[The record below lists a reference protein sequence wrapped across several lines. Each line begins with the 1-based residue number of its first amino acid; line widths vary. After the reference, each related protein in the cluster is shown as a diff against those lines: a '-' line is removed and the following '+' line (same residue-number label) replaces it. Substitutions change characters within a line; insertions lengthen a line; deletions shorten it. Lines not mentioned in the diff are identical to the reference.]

1 MLTGAGLLVALVL
14 LFAINIF
21 TGTVFTSARMDL
33 TENKLFT
40 LSEGT
45 RSTLEGLEEPI
56 TLRFYV
62 SERLVTAFP
71 AVNSYAIRVKGILGE
86 FERLSGGKVNV
97 HVIDPEP
104 FSEAEDRAVGYGLR
118 GVPLEGGEETL
129 YFGLVGTN
137 STDDEDVIPFLTTRR
152 ESFIEY
158 DITRLIHNLANPE
171 QPVVGLLSSL
181 PVDGAGPQAA
191 LRGLTA
197 PPWMVTEQVQE
208 IFQLERVESTAKEIP
223 EEMSVVMVV
232 HPKGLGDA
240 TLYAIDQFVLR
251 GGRVLV
257 FVDPHSAADQGA
269 PQPGMPMMPA
279 SRSSN
284 LGKLLPHWG
293 LQFDPGQVVGDLQ
306 LAAKVRTQQGG
317 RLLTIDYPVWLN
329 VVPDYFDR
337 DDTVTAELGNVTYA
351 TPGHLEP
358 IDGASTRFIPLMRT
372 TENAALFEAQ
382 RFLDPSA
389 DPRGLL
395 RDYQPAGRSFVLAAR
410 IVGPATS
417 AFPDGPPGDAPAA
430 GETQAGGGSEAG
442 KQHLGASES
451 DINVVVVADTD
462 LLQDRFWVQVQ
473 EFLGNRIAVP
483 SAANGVFVVNALDNL
498 TGSNDLISVRNR
510 GSFIRPFE
518 RVNALRQEAE
528 LEFRQ
533 KEQELMQRLEQTEA
547 RLLELEQAK
556 QGEDS
561 MILSPEQRQ
570 AIVRF
575 REEKLAIRTDLRDV
589 RLNLRKDI
597 DALDTWLKF
606 INIALVPLLIGVG
619 GALAGVW
626 RLRRRKSALGV
637 ATG

>member
-1 MLTGAGLLVALVL
+1 
-14 LFAINIF
+14 
-21 TGTVFTSARMDL
+21 
-33 TENKLFT
+33 
-40 LSEGT
+40 
-45 RSTLEGLEEPI
+45 
-56 TLRFYV
+56 
-62 SERLVTAFP
+62 
-71 AVNSYAIRVKGILGE
+71 
-86 FERLSGGKVNV
+86 
-97 HVIDPEP
+97 
-104 FSEAEDRAVGYGLR
+104 
-118 GVPLEGGEETL
+118 
-129 YFGLVGTN
+129 
-137 STDDEDVIPFLTTRR
+137 
-152 ESFIEY
+152 
-158 DITRLIHNLANPE
+158 
-171 QPVVGLLSSL
+171 
-181 PVDGAGPQAA
+181 
-191 LRGLTA
+191 
-197 PPWMVTEQVQE
+197 
-208 IFQLERVESTAKEIP
+208 
-223 EEMSVVMVV
+223 
-232 HPKGLGDA
+232 
-240 TLYAIDQFVLR
+240 
-251 GGRVLV
+251 
-257 FVDPHSAADQGA
+257 
-269 PQPGMPMMPA
+269 
-279 SRSSN
+279 
-284 LGKLLPHWG
+284 
-293 LQFDPGQVVGDLQ
+293 
-306 LAAKVRTQQGG
+306 
-317 RLLTIDYPVWLN
+317 
-329 VVPDYFDR
+329 
-337 DDTVTAELGNVTYA
+337 
-351 TPGHLEP
+351 
-358 IDGASTRFIPLMRT
+358 
-372 TENAALFEAQ
+372 
-382 RFLDPSA
+382 
-389 DPRGLL
+389 
-395 RDYQPAGRSFVLAAR
+395 VLAAR